1 MPNLFFHGNSSLADN
16 SQFWYG
22 IRAII
27 DSEHVILVIWD
38 FVSGLGG
45 WCGWLK
51 QKPEGHPTNLVASNE
66 AYCIFFLQPM
76 HWYLGL
82 IQVHRG
88 WFLLYCYC
96 CKWPEFSPIC
106 PMFPPV
112 NPTRHDNYVWRV
124 MTFPQSACISY
135 FFQNRRLPFVLL
147 ICRLYARPCPA
158 KP

>member
-1 MPNLFFHGNSSLADN
+1 MEASLNSSRRRWRGRERERERESERESNSIMHNAKFVFLHGNSSLADN

-106 PMFPPV
+106 PMF
-112 NPTRHDNYVWRV
+112 
-124 MTFPQSACISY
+124 SAC
-135 FFQNRRLPFVLL
+135 
-147 ICRLYARPCPA
+147 
-158 KP
+158 KPHQAW